1 MPELPEVESV
11 RRGLLRAR
19 LRAPVRSVWRS
30 KENLRI
36 GAHWRRAN
44 EQLELLRGATPGT
57 VKRRG
62 KYLLWHMQAEQQVNP
77 GHEGSGS
84 GRDRG
89 EVNPGHGGSGSG
101 RDRGEVVLLIHLG
114 MSGRC
119 GVARPDQPRV
129 AHTHLVLDFADDRE
143 LRFVD
148 PRRFGGLRAGTVEAI
163 YGSEPISSLGPEPL
177 DRGFDGA
184 TLEQALGRSDR
195 ALRDALLDQRAVAG
209 IGNIYALEACFDARL
224 HPLLP
229 ARRLSS
235 AAWQRLADALQ
246 AGLRRGIDN
255 GGTTLKDFRNVT
267 GEVGRNQDDLRV
279 YGRSGEPC
287 PVCASV
293 LVAFMH
299 QGRSGVF
306 CGSCQ
311 ARPRTRRVP

>member
-19 LRAPVRSVWRS
+19 LRTPVRSVWRS

-44 EQLELLRGATPGT
+44 ERLELLQGATPGT

-62 KYLLWHMQAEQQVNP
+62 KYLLWHMHGEQ
-77 GHEGSGS
+77 
-84 GRDRG
+84 DL
-89 EVNPGHGGSGSG
+89 
-101 RDRGEVVLLIHLG
+101 VLLIHLG

-119 GVARPDQPRV
+119 GVARPEQPRV
-129 AHTHLVLDFADDRE
+129 AHTHLVLEFADDRE

-148 PRRFGGLRAGTVEAI
+148 PRRFGGLRAGPVDAI

-235 AAWQRLADALQ
+235 PAWQRLAEALQ

-287 PVCASV
+287 PICAEPLIGFV
-293 LVAFMH
+293 H

-306 CGSCQ
+306 CRSCQ